1 VELFAVVT
9 TQLLA
14 TVTGP
19 AVEPLYPVAI
29 ETFSEI
35 MFALILTMP

>member
-1 VELFAVVT
+1 VELLAMVT
-9 TQLLA
+9 TQLFA

-19 AVEPLYPVAI
+19 AVEPLYPVVI